1 MDPDRVVVVIVHL
14 DDWGFGSHLV
24 ELVLVVSVLE
34 ALEVIEHS
42 EVLET
47 SSFWRSWFSE
57 SLEVLELEIGGTLK
71 SLV

>member
-1 MDPDRVVVVIVHL
+1 MDPDRVVVVIVHH

-47 SSFWRSWFSE
+47 SSFWRSWFSK
-57 SLEVLELEIGGTLK
+57 SLEILELEIGGTLK
-71 SLV
+71 TLV